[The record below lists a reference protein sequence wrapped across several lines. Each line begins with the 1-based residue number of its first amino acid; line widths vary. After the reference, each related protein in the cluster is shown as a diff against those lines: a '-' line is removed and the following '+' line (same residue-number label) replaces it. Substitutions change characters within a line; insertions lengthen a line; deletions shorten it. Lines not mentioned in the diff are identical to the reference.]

1 MVLRHV
7 QEANTLVNRQNIR
20 YNILSG
26 TLVPYRAINR
36 HNKTCP
42 VVPYAVL
49 PLTFANAML
58 YCLM

>member
-26 TLVPYRAINR
+26 TLVP
-36 HNKTCP
+36 
-42 VVPYAVL
+42 
-49 PLTFANAML
+49 
-58 YCLM
+58 